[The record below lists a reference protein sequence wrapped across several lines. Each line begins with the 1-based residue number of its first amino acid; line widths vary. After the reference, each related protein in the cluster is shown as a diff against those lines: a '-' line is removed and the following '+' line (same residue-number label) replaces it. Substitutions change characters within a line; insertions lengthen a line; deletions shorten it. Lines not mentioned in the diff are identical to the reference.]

1 MHKTLATLLAAAAF
15 TTPFAQ
21 AENTSVTLELTYDR
35 ALLATEAGAK
45 SVLDYV
51 TEQAEKACAYDRPI
65 TGTPTVDAAC
75 RDNVVEQAI
84 AKIREDAE
92 IEGTAATYV
101 FASL

>member
-15 TTPFAQ
+15 AAPFAQ
-21 AENTSVTLELTYDR
+21 AQSTSVTLELTYDR

-51 TEQAEKACAYDRPI
+51 IEQAEDACAYYRPV
-65 TGTPTVDAAC
+65 TGAPTVDATC

>member
-1 MHKTLATLLAAAAF
+1 MHKTLATFLAAAAF
-15 TTPFAQ
+15 AAPFAQ
-21 AENTSVTLELTYDR
+21 AQNTSVTLELTYDR

-51 TEQAEKACAYDRPI
+51 TEQAEDACAYYRPV
-65 TGTPTVDAAC
+65 TGAPTVDATC
-75 RDNVVEQAI
+75 RDKLIEQAI

>member
-15 TTPFAQ
+15 AAPFAQ
-21 AENTSVTLELTYDR
+21 AEDTSVTLDLTYDR
-35 ALLATEAGAK
+35 AMLTTEAGAK

-51 TEQAEKACAYDRPI
+51 TEQAEEACAYDRPI
-65 TGTPTVDAAC
+65 TGAPTVDAAC
-75 RDNVVEQAI
+75 RDEVIEQAI